1 MGSSDSRIALL
12 VEYNGQR
19 FSGWQAQ
26 ASLRTAQ
33 GELEKALSKIAGA
46 PITVFCAGRTD
57 RGVHATGQ
65 VVHFDTQAVRPLH
78 GWLLG
83 ANTYLNEDLVI
94 KAIKQVETSFHARFS
109 AIKRR
114 YRYIIANQP
123 RRSAIHAGLVTWY
136 HRSLDEERMHRAAQT
151 LVGTHDFNA
160 LRASGCQAKS
170 PIRTLHEI
178 RVWREGSQVLIEVTA
193 NAFLHHMVRNI
204 VGLLLAIGSHDQPID
219 WVKTVLASKDRNCAG
234 ITAPPD
240 GLYLTDIF
248 YKEQVF
254 P

>member
-1 MGSSDSRIALL
+1 MRIALL
-12 VEYNGQR
+12 IEYNGQR
-19 FSGWQAQ
+19 FFGWQAQ
-26 ASLRTAQ
+26 AGLRTAQ
-33 GELEKALSKIAGA
+33 GELEAALSKIAQE

-65 VVHFDTQAVRPLH
+65 VVHFDTQVTRPLH

-83 ANTYLNEDLVI
+83 ANSYMTADIVI
-94 KAIKQVETSFHARFS
+94 KAIKQVDEAFHARFS

-123 RRSAIHAGLVTWY
+123 RRSAVHAGLVTWH
-136 HRSLDEERMHRAAQT
+136 HRSLDADLMHQGAQA

-160 LRASGCQAKS
+160 LRATGCQAKS
-170 PIRTLHEI
+170 PVRTIHELT
-178 RVWREGSQVLIEVTA
+178 VKREGLEVIIDVTA

-204 VGLLLAIGSHDQPID
+204 VGLLLEVGSQDRPLE
-219 WVKTVLASKDRNCAG
+219 WVPHVLASLDRNQAG

-240 GLYLTDIF
+240 GLYLTHIF
-248 YKEQVF
+248 YNKQVF
-254 P
+254 